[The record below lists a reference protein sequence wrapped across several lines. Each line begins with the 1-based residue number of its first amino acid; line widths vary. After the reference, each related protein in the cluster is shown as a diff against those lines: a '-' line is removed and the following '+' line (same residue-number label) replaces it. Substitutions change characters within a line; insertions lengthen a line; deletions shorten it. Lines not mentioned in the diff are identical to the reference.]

1 MCGTADSITFRL
13 SFRNK
18 DARLLDGESG
28 HVSPRRI
35 IYMSRQSEHDV
46 YSPVQW
52 SLYLSGLLA
61 S

>member
-13 SFRNK
+13 SFRNE

-52 SLYLSGLLA
+52 SL
-61 S
+61 

>member
-13 SFRNK
+13 SFHNE
-18 DARLLDGESG
+18 DVRLLDGESG
-28 HVSPRRI
+28 HISPRRI

-46 YSPVQW
+46 YSPAQG
-52 SLYLSGLLA
+52 SLYLGGLLA